1 MNDKYLDIPSKP
13 DILQKNV
20 DSHQNGK
27 HPIRTTSIYIIKEA
41 IENNGIS
48 EVESTTVGKDF
59 SM

>member
-1 MNDKYLDIPSKP
+1 MNEKYLDIPSKP
-13 DILQKNV
+13 EFLQRDV

-41 IENNGIS
+41 IENGIS
-48 EVESTTVGKDF
+48 EVESTTIEKDF